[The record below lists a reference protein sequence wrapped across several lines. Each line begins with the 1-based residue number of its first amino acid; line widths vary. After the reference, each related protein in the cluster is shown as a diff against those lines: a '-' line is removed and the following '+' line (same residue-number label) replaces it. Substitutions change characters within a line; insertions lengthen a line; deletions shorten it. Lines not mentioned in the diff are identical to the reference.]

1 MDFGKIFN
9 QVLDAAQQELKKTAN
24 GNSTMDNIT
33 KVGGGAAVVG
43 LLSML
48 LGRSGGSKLAKL
60 GTLAALG
67 SIAYQAYQSYQAK
80 QSQPATAE
88 EADFSLADNDSVAKL
103 VLQTMIAAAASDGVI
118 SEDEIQAINAEAGN
132 DPELQQW
139 LNQQMQQP
147 ATIAEIS
154 QKVGKNQALAAQ
166 VYLAARVVCKEMSR
180 KEVIFLANLAE
191 SLELNEQFVDEL
203 EKQAGF

>member
-88 EADFSLADNDSVAKL
+88 EADFSLEDNDSVAKL
-103 VLQTMIAAAASDGVI
+103 VLQTMIAAAASDGEI
-118 SEDEIQAINAEAGN
+118 SAEEIQAINAEAGN

>member
-1 MDFGKIFN
+1 MDFGKLFN
-9 QVLDAAQQELKKTAN
+9 QVLDVAQKEFKNTASS
-24 GNSTMDNIT
+24 NSTMDNIT

-48 LGRSGGSKLAKL
+48 LGRSGGSKLAKI
-60 GTLAALG
+60 GTLATLG
-67 SIAYQAYQSYQAK
+67 SLAYKAYQSYQAK
-80 QSQPATAE
+80 QNQPAVE
-88 EADFSLADNDSVAKL
+88 EAAFSLQDNDSVAKL
-103 VLQTMIAAAASDGVI
+103 ILQTMIAAAASDGVI
-118 SEDEIQAINAEAGN
+118 LEDEIQAINAEAGS

-166 VYLAARVVCKEMSR
+166 VYLAARVVCKELSR

-191 SLELNEQFVDEL
+191 SLALEEQFVDEL

>member
-1 MDFGKIFN
+1 MDFGNIFN
-9 QVLDAAQQELKKTAN
+9 QVLNAAQQELKKTAK

-48 LGRSGGSKLAKL
+48 LGRNGGSSLAKL
-60 GTLAALG
+60 GTLATLG
-67 SIAYQAYQSYQAK
+67 SLAYQAYQSYQAK
-80 QSQPATAE
+80 QNQPATAE
-88 EADFSLADNDSVAKL
+88 EAEFSLEKNDSTAKL
-103 VLQTMIAAAASDGVI
+103 ILQTMIAAAASDGEM
-118 SEDEIQAINAEAGN
+118 STDEIQAINAEAGN
-132 DPELQQW
+132 EPELQQW
-139 LNQQMQQP
+139 LNDQIQHP

-154 QKVGKNQALAAQ
+154 QKVAGNQALAAQ

-180 KEVIFLANLAE
+180 KEIVFLANLAE

>member
-1 MDFGKIFN
+1 MDFSKLFN
-9 QVLDAAQQELKKTAN
+9 QVLDVAQKEFKNTAN

-48 LGRSGGSKLAKL
+48 LGRNGGSKLAKL
-60 GTLAALG
+60 GTLATLG
-67 SIAYQAYQSYQAK
+67 SLAYKAYQSYQTK
-80 QSQPATAE
+80 QNQPTAVE
-88 EADFSLADNDSVAKL
+88 ETSFALQENEDVAKL
-103 VLQTMIAAAASDGVI
+103 ILQTMIAAAASDGEI
-118 SEDEIQAINAEAGN
+118 SAEEIQAINAEAGS
-132 DPELQQW
+132 DLELQQW

-147 ATIAEIS
+147 ASIAEIS

-166 VYLAARVVCKEMSR
+166 VYLAARVVCKDLSR

-191 SLELNEQFVDEL
+191 SLSLNEQFVDEL

>member
-60 GTLAALG
+60 GTLATLG

-80 QSQPATAE
+80 QNQPTTAE
-88 EADFSLADNDSVAKL
+88 EADFSLEDNDSVAKL
-103 VLQTMIAAAASDGVI
+103 VLQTMIAAAASDGEI
-118 SEDEIQAINAEAGN
+118 SADEIQAINAEAGN

-139 LNQQMQQP
+139 LNQQMQHP

-191 SLELNEQFVDEL
+191 SLSLNEQFVEEL

>member
-80 QSQPATAE
+80 QNQPATAE
-88 EADFSLADNDSVAKL
+88 EADFSLEDNDSVAKL
-103 VLQTMIAAAASDGVI
+103 VLQTMIAAAASDGEI
-118 SEDEIQAINAEAGN
+118 SAEEIQAINAEAGN

>member
-1 MDFGKIFN
+1 MDFGKLFN
-9 QVLDAAQQELKKTAN
+9 QVLDVAQKEFKNTASSN
-24 GNSTMDNIT
+24 ATMDNIA

-48 LGRSGGSKLAKL
+48 LGRSGGSKLAKI
-60 GTLAALG
+60 GTLATLG
-67 SIAYQAYQSYQAK
+67 SLAYKAYQSYQAK
-80 QSQPATAE
+80 QNQPAVE
-88 EADFSLADNDSVAKL
+88 EAAFSLQDNGSVAKL
-103 VLQTMIAAAASDGVI
+103 ILQTMIAAAASDGEI
-118 SEDEIQAINAEAGN
+118 SAEEIQAINAEAGN

>member
-60 GTLAALG
+60 GTLATLG

-80 QSQPATAE
+80 QNQPTTAE
-88 EADFSLADNDSVAKL
+88 ETDFSLEDNDSVAKL
-103 VLQTMIAAAASDGVI
+103 VLQTMIAAAASDGEI
-118 SEDEIQAINAEAGN
+118 SADEIQAINAEAGN

-139 LNQQMQQP
+139 LNQQMQHP

-191 SLELNEQFVDEL
+191 SLSLNEQFVEEL

>member
-1 MDFGKIFN
+1 MDFGKLFN
-9 QVLDAAQQELKKTAN
+9 QVLDVAQKEFKNTASS
-24 GNSTMDNIT
+24 NSTMDNIT

-48 LGRSGGSKLAKL
+48 LGRSGGSKLAKI
-60 GTLAALG
+60 GTLATLG
-67 SIAYQAYQSYQAK
+67 SLAYKAYQSYQAK
-80 QSQPATAE
+80 QNQPAVE
-88 EADFSLADNDSVAKL
+88 EAAFSLQDNDSVAKL
-103 VLQTMIAAAASDGVI
+103 ILQTMIAAAASDGVI
-118 SEDEIQAINAEAGN
+118 SEDEIQAINAEAGS

-147 ATIAEIS
+147 ATITEIS

-166 VYLAARVVCKEMSR
+166 VYLAARVVCKELSR

-191 SLELNEQFVDEL
+191 SLTLEEQFVDEL